1 MQFAYF
7 TTVIDDTVS
16 VIIIIVVVIVVE
28 TLNWNLQ
35 RGIEEGEKTF
45 LRVCN
50 LATGSTANIHH
61 IIDVSP
67 LFPLIIVLLPLL
79 LLSSHCYY

>member
-16 VIIIIVVVIVVE
+16 VIIIIVVVIVVK

-50 LATGSTANIHH
+50 LAG
-61 IIDVSP
+61 
-67 LFPLIIVLLPLL
+67 LPLIFIILL
-79 LLSSHCYY
+79 LFLRYSR